1 MFNPFLPGFLSAAS
15 IIWKNGHS
23 SRMNDGGNYVNW
35 PASATQGWAVPMLC
49 AAAASI
55 ITGIALV
62 ATRYV
67 VQQADGL
74 TVAMLRY
81 CVATACLLPMAMI
94 FYWVK
99 VAKKDFFV
107 IAALGVLYFGI
118 FPWCI
123 SSAMQF
129 TTASAGS
136 IVLACTPAVTLI
148 LAGLWGSEVMTA
160 RKCLGVTL
168 AIIGAGIAI
177 GGAMIALA
185 AASWYGH
192 ALMIAATVCGA
203 VYAVFSKP
211 YLNKYP
217 PIVVS
222 AIAMGAGAASLL
234 CVWFVRDLPSG
245 WPELNA
251 KGWLVIVFIGA
262 IGGALSFFL
271 YAWALGR
278 TAPTATMILLPLNP
292 MAAIFTG
299 VMFLGEPLTSGL
311 FVGLALVI
319 FGIFLVIDMTG
330 GTKSSVMVAAKVNHE
345 IPPA

>member
-1 MFNPFLPGFLSAAS
+1 M
-15 IIWKNGHS
+15 S
-23 SRMNDGGNYVNW
+23 SDGGKSGSW
-35 PASATQGWAVPMLC
+35 PVLATQGWVVPMLC

-81 CVATACLLPMAMI
+81 CVATACLLPPAVI
-94 FYWVK
+94 FHPVS
-99 VAKKDFFV
+99 VAKRDFV
-107 IAALGVLYFGI
+107 AIAALGILYFGI

-123 SSAMQF
+123 SAAMQF

-148 LAGLWGSEVMTA
+148 LAGLWGSEAMTA

-177 GGAMIALA
+177 GGTMAVLTTAG
-185 AASWYGH
+185 WYGN

-203 VYAVFSKP
+203 VYAVFSKR
-211 YLNKYP
+211 YLVKYP
-217 PIVVS
+217 PMVVT

-234 CVWFVRDLPSG
+234 CVWLVRDLPAG
-245 WPELNA
+245 LPELNTR
-251 KGWLVIVFIGA
+251 GWLVILFIGA

-292 MAAIFTG
+292 MAAILTG
-299 VMFLGEPLTSGL
+299 VLVLGEPLSSGL
-311 FVGLALVI
+311 FIGLAFVI
-319 FGIFLVIDMTG
+319 FGIFLVIDMRNA
-330 GTKSSVMVAAKVNHE
+330 TKSRAMVASKVNHE

>member
-1 MFNPFLPGFLSAAS
+1 
-15 IIWKNGHS
+15 
-23 SRMNDGGNYVNW
+23 
-35 PASATQGWAVPMLC
+35 
-49 AAAASI
+49 
-55 ITGIALV
+55 
-62 ATRYV
+62 
-67 VQQADGL
+67 
-74 TVAMLRY
+74 MLRY
-81 CVATACLLPMAMI
+81 CVATACLLPTAMI

-123 SSAMQF
+123 SSAMLF

-177 GGAMIALA
+177 GGAMMALA

-192 ALMIAATVCGA
+192 ALMIAATLCGA

-211 YLNKYP
+211 YLAKYP
-217 PIVVS
+217 PIVVT
-222 AIAMGAGAASLL
+222 AIAMGAGAAALL
-234 CVWFVRDLPSG
+234 CVWIVRELPSG
-245 WPELNA
+245 WPDLDA
-251 KGWLVIVFIGA
+251 KGWLVILFIGA

-299 VMFLGEPLTSGL
+299 VLFLGEPLTSGL

-330 GTKSSVMVAAKVNHE
+330 GAKSSVMAAKVNHE

>member
-1 MFNPFLPGFLSAAS
+1 
-15 IIWKNGHS
+15 
-23 SRMNDGGNYVNW
+23 
-35 PASATQGWAVPMLC
+35 MLC
-49 AAAASI
+49 SAAASI
-55 ITGIALV
+55 ITGVALV

-67 VQQADGL
+67 VAEADGL

-81 CVATACLLPMAMI
+81 CVATACLLPAAAI
-94 FYWVK
+94 FYPLD
-99 VAKKDFFV
+99 VAKKDLFFIV
-107 IAALGVLYFGI
+107 ALGMLYFGI

-148 LAGLWGSEVMTA
+148 LAGLWGSETMTA

-168 AIIGAGIAI
+168 AILGAAVAI
-177 GGAMIALA
+177 GGALVVLTT
-185 AASWYGH
+185 ASWYGH
-192 ALMIAATVCGA
+192 ALMIAATVFGA

-211 YLNKYP
+211 YLVKYP
-217 PIVVS
+217 PLVVT
-222 AIAMGAGAASLL
+222 AIAMGAGAAMLL
-234 CVWFVRDLPSG
+234 CIWLFTHLASGLPQLDSR
-245 WPELNA
+245 
-251 KGWLVIVFIGA
+251 GWLVILFIGA

-299 VMFLGEPLTSGL
+299 VLFLGEPLTSGL
-311 FVGLALVI
+311 FIGLALVI
-319 FGIFLVIDMTG
+319 FGIFLVIDMARA
-330 GTKSSVMVAAKVNHE
+330 TKSSVVVAAKVEHE